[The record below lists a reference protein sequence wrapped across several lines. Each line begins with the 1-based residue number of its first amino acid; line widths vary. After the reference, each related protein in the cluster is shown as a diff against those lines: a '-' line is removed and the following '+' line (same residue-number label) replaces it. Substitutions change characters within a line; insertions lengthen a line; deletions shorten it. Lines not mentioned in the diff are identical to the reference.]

1 MEQINII
8 LADDHVLVRDGIK
21 SLLEDDKSI
30 HVIDEASN
38 GKEALEIIAKNKPDL
53 LVVDIRMPEMNG
65 IEVVK
70 RLKKSNPEVKAL
82 VLSMH
87 DSEEYVVQSIQ
98 SGADGYLLKGSS
110 KEEFLKALHTVA
122 EGGKYFSGDVS
133 SPNAELK
140 SLKAQAYDL
149 VCNGSELASGSIR
162 IHRREEQE
170 KIFQILGYSSE
181 GINERFGQILES
193 FEYGAPPHGGIAPG
207 IDRLIA
213 ILVDSTSIRD
223 VIAFPK
229 TQTGADLLFGSPA
242 PVEPDQLK
250 ELELRLLG

>member
-1 MEQINII
+1 MEHINII

-133 SPNAELK
+133 SIIINNFVDGKPKKVTDTSVENDFNLTKREKQILKHVLKGLSNKEIAEELK
-140 SLKAQAYDL
+140 ISKRTAEVHRFNLMKKLEVKNQM
-149 VCNGSELASGSIR
+149 ELAN
-162 IHRREEQE
+162 
-170 KIFQILGYSSE
+170 KANTY
-181 GINERFGQILES
+181 N
-193 FEYGAPPHGGIAPG
+193 
-207 IDRLIA
+207 
-213 ILVDSTSIRD
+213 
-223 VIAFPK
+223 
-229 TQTGADLLFGSPA
+229 LL
-242 PVEPDQLK
+242 
-250 ELELRLLG
+250 